1 MGVERS
7 QLTVARIRAALA
19 ERRPQWLY
27 DGGNLVPVIRK
38 TGSAYRVFRYMHGG
52 RQRELG
58 IGPYDPDSRAGLSLA
73 AAREVA
79 AETRGMVRRGL
90 DPRVGRQ
97 KRAGGVTFRE
107 AAEAFLSGMLRQY
120 RNARHRQQWVDTLAT
135 CVHPVIGDVPVGAVD
150 TPVGAVDT
158 EAVLR
163 VLEPFR
169 AEKPETAVRVHQR
182 IERVPD
188 HVKVRG
194 WREGENPARPHGG
207 VGRVLHVR
215 RPRGGRDR
223 LGQLRI
229 APAGQARQDVDG
241 PGQRTRARVPPH
253 GRDAHAQHLGHLA
266 DRHEPFAILSFH
278 AAASSSPAP
287 SSASA
292 ASSSAANCAAICGGA
307 FACAS
312 SASDRR
318 VSRFVSATA
327 ARCSGSVAPMM
338 RR

>member
-79 AETRGMVRRGL
+79 AETRGLVRRGL

-97 KRAGGVTFRE
+97 KRAGGVTFHE

-135 CVHPVIGDVPVGAVD
+135 CVHPVIGDVPVG
-150 TPVGAVDT
+150 TVDT

-163 VLEPFR
+163 VLEPLR
-169 AEKPETAVRVHQR
+169 AEKPETAVRVR
-182 IERVPD
+182 PCIERVPD

-194 WREGENPARPHGG
+194 WRGA
-207 VGRVLHVR
+207 
-215 RPRGGRDR
+215 
-223 LGQLRI
+223 
-229 APAGQARQDVDG
+229 
-241 PGQRTRARVPPH
+241 RTRPA
-253 GRDAHAQHLGHLA
+253 LM
-266 DRHEPFAILSFH
+266 EEW
-278 AAASSSPAP
+278 AASCMLASRGADETG
-287 SSASA
+287 SAS
-292 ASSSAANCAAICGGA
+292 SE
-307 FACAS
+307 
-312 SASDRR
+312 
-318 VSRFVSATA
+318 
-327 ARCSGSVAPMM
+327 
-338 RR
+338 